1 MASSQLCCQ
10 YWLIIQNFQISSAK
24 LPQPFIIRYR
34 CSVLLDF
41 YHLFSLTALRLR
53 IITKRIFQKFTIWIE
68 HFALFEGQ
76 YSWYTFREKENY
88 IEQLLKERDL
98 ERYLNL
104 SSSDVDPHYCVLRNL
119 YLGSALSITWIRI
132 QGGKNRL
139 KVSKKIHTKLTT
151 KCKFCF
157 IVFWVVDLVK

>member
-53 IITKRIFQKFTIWIE
+53 FITKRIFQNFTIWIE

-104 SSSDVDPHYCVLRNL
+104 SSSDVDPHYCVLRICIL
-119 YLGSALSITWIRI
+119 DPHCPLHGSGSK
-132 QGGKNRL
+132 GGKIGW
-139 KVSKKIHTKLTT
+139 K
-151 KCKFCF
+151 
-157 IVFWVVDLVK
+157 